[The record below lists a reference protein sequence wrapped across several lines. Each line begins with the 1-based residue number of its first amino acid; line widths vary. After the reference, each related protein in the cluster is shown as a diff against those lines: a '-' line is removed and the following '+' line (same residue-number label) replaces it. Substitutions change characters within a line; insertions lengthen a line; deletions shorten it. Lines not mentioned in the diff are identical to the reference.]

1 MTTPLEQARNV
12 GPVWSREFA
21 ALGLHT
27 LEHLCEHGWEEAC
40 LLWVERYPDRINL
53 NAFTSVI
60 GAIQG
65 VAWNEIN
72 PADRQRAKLLIVELR
87 RRQARA

>member
-1 MTTPLEQARNV
+1 MTTPLDQARNL
-12 GPVWSREFA
+12 GPVSSREFA
-21 ALGLHT
+21 ALGVHT
-27 LEHLCEHGWEEAC
+27 LERLCELGWEEAC
-40 LLWVERYPDRINL
+40 LLWVERYPARINL

-72 PADRQRAKLLIVELR
+72 PADRQRAKVLIAELR
-87 RRQARA
+87 RRGRS